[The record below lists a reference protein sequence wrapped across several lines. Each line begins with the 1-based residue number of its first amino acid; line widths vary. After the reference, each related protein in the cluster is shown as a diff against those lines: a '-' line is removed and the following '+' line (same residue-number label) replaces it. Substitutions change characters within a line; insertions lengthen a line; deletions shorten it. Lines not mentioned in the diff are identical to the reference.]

1 MAVLDSDLIIAFLR
15 GRDNASEVF
24 QDLKKQQDS
33 LKTTVFNVAELYK
46 GCYAMTNV
54 AKGLLKVRNLIES
67 LNDILGFNEK
77 AIQEYAKISADLKK
91 RGSPI
96 GTMDELIASICLANN
111 EIFYTR
117 NKDHFEKIEQLSIIN
132 WYEMGK
138 KLKLK

>member
-1 MAVLDSDLIIAFLR
+1 MVVLDSDLIIAFLR
-15 GRDNASEVF
+15 GRDNAYEVF
-24 QDLKKQQDS
+24 QDLKKQQES

-46 GCYAMTNV
+46 GCYAMRNV

-67 LNDILGFNEK
+67 LNNILDFNKK
-77 AIQEYAKISADLKK
+77 AIQEYSKISADLKK